1 MSDKEAKS
9 SQENLAGSHAEKSK
23 PQRRAPLKKKKTSSA
38 QAKMTEDEKI
48 DKVSSSGAQD
58 ASKKKT

>member
-23 PQRRAPLKKKKTSSA
+23 PQERAPLKKKNIICSS
-38 QAKMTEDEKI
+38 KDDRGRENR
-48 DKVSSSGAQD
+48 
-58 ASKKKT
+58 